1 MRGNTT
7 GFVKPL
13 LLIFVAVVAV
23 LAVAF
28 GAASIMGGDKEL
40 GDAIDFTAVDAAGKN
55 FTLSKN
61 YEGGVALIFFD
72 RSQGDGVAHLTNMA
86 AAKQNTGVKTVLI
99 AIGESGGEG
108 ITSYLKENNLSVDVV
123 IPDEKG
129 EIASLYNVSACPIT
143 YFIDRNGIVRGV
155 SLSNLT
161 PTAAE
166 KYYGYIEN

>member
-40 GDAIDFTAVDAAGKN
+40 GDAIDFTAVDAAGQN

-86 AAKQNTGVKTVLI
+86 SAKQNKSVKTVLV
-99 AIGESGGEG
+99 AIGESDGKD
-108 ITSYLKENNLSVDVV
+108 ILAYLKEKQLTADVV
-123 IPDEKG
+123 ITDQKG
-129 EIASLYNVSACPIT
+129 EIAALYNVSTCPVT
-143 YFIDRNGIVRGV
+143 YFIDGHGVVRGV